1 MPLDTKFY
9 QTVESLYYP
18 GMGTEHV
25 APWLYSIVRMTR
37 PRRVMEV
44 GLGYTTPFIA
54 QALIDNTR
62 EFETD
67 RQLLANKGKDEERRL
82 VLAEEYHQIDYVPCH
97 HAIDD
102 FSDEDSSSRAALEV
116 VRTLD
121 LESIVRIHQGDF
133 RGRSL
138 EMGASAFPLDLVW
151 FDCGGLE
158 EYVDFIEEYW
168 PLINPDH
175 GMLLLH
181 FTYSRLSFMRDGV
194 QDVKLICG
202 PVANEIKRQQMDAG
216 VNATFEVLSL
226 VEPHKRRQGSVTM
239 VRKLPWTSMCRDRDF
254 ENEVLE
260 IFGRRPRP
268 IIKLQ

>member
-1 MPLDTKFY
+1 MPLDTNFY
-9 QTVESLYYP
+9 KAVEPLYYP

-25 APWLYSIVRMTR
+25 ALLLYSLIRMTR
-37 PRRVMEV
+37 PRSVLEV
-44 GLGYTTPFIA
+44 GLGYTTPFIV
-54 QALIDNTR
+54 QALVDNVG
-62 EFETD
+62 EFEAD
-67 RQLLANKGKDEERRL
+67 RHLLANAGEDDERRL
-82 VLAEEYHQIDYVPCH
+82 VLAEEYHQRDYAPSH

-102 FSDEDSSSRAALEV
+102 FSDEDSSGKAALEV
-116 VRTLD
+116 IRALH
-121 LESIVRIHQGDF
+121 LESVVRIHQGDF

-138 EMGASAFPLDLVW
+138 EMGQSAFPLDLVW
-151 FDCGGLE
+151 FDCGGLV

-168 PLINPDH
+168 RLINPDH

-181 FTYSRLSFMRDGV
+181 FTYSELSFVRDGV

-202 PVANEIKRQQMDAG
+202 PVANEVKRQQMKAG

-254 ENEVLE
+254 QQEVLE
-260 IFGRRPRP
+260 IAGRSPKP
-268 IIKLQ
+268 IIRLQ